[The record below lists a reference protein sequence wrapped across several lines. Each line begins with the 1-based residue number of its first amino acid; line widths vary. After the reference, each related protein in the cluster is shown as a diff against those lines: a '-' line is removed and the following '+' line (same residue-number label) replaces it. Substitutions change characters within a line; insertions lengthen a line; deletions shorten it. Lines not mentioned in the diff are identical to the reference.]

1 MAKLVRNKEWYIHDN
16 YFTIII
22 LKRKLKILIPY
33 TYNSY
38 EAKILKKKNTYKKRQ
53 KPNLIHIFLDVL
65 KKNELSSSDQ
75 STFLCPGERGFKG

>member
-38 EAKILKKKNTYKKRQ
+38 EAKILKKKHLQKKTKTEPNTYIFRCFKKKR
-53 KPNLIHIFLDVL
+53 II
-65 KKNELSSSDQ
+65 
-75 STFLCPGERGFKG
+75 